1 VTTNVS
7 VTVSSIE
14 DQLDAIGVKYHGLR
28 KWNTTVP
35 KTKTSNTIAAN
46 IVYLSHPVQKMGTNA
61 PPVRD
66 HPSKKLTAY
75 RILLVMCR
83 YSLLVAVLC
92 SRVIVVV
99 CSVGPEKSAPNS

>member
-1 VTTNVS
+1 MTTNVK

-66 HPSKKLTAY
+66 HQSKKLPLTAFF
-75 RILLVMCR
+75 
-83 YSLLVAVLC
+83 S
-92 SRVIVVV
+92 
-99 CSVGPEKSAPNS
+99 

>member
-1 VTTNVS
+1 MCIRDRTNTKPNPVTTKVS

-35 KTKTSNTIAAN
+35 NTKTSKIIAAN

-61 PPVRD
+61 PPVHD
-66 HPSKKLTAY
+66 HQSKKLPLTAFF
-75 RILLVMCR
+75 
-83 YSLLVAVLC
+83 S
-92 SRVIVVV
+92 
-99 CSVGPEKSAPNS
+99 

>member
-1 VTTNVS
+1 MTTNVKMM
-7 VTVSSIE
+7 VSSIE

-61 PPVRD
+61 PPVHD
-66 HPSKKLTAY
+66 HQRMNLPLTAFF
-75 RILLVMCR
+75 
-83 YSLLVAVLC
+83 S
-92 SRVIVVV
+92 
-99 CSVGPEKSAPNS
+99 